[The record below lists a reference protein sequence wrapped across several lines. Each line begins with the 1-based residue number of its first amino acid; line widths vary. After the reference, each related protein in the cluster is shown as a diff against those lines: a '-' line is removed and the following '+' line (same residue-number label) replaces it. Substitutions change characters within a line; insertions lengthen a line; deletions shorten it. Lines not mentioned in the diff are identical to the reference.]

1 MLIASLSCYGH
12 TITNTPDPIRTRKLS
27 VIGLDQYWVE
37 GSPGNPQC
45 RSVLLKQLA
54 LSGAYVRVLSPLGTY
69 VSSGNLIGELIGDL
83 IS

>member
-1 MLIASLSCYGH
+1 MSCYGH

-45 RSVLLKQLA
+45 RSVLLQQLA
-54 LSGAYVRVLSPLGTY
+54 KSETLSGAYVRVLSPLGTY
-69 VSSGNLIGELIGDL
+69 VSSGNLIGELIGEL
-83 IS
+83 TR